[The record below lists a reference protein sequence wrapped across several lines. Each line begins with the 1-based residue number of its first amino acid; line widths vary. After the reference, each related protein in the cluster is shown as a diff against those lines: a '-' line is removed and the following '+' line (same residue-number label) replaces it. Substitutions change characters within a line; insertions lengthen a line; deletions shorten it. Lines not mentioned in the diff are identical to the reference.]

1 MNMSSVSGSGGNRG
15 GNSGEKR
22 GGREKRDYRKGV
34 KLRKYTLQ
42 EKKEMVQ
49 MMDNGA
55 RTCDIMR
62 KFNCPESTVRSLR
75 KNKENLAASVKV
87 FSRFPSARTLADT
100 SQRNRLLAIM
110 EHYLNEW
117 VIRRDREK
125 GDISGPAIR
134 SQARLYFDSVCR
146 KKNVNPPPHFSASVG
161 WLAAFKKR
169 YEVKYALKHGES
181 RSADEEAARTYPEIF
196 QRLVTEGGYS
206 RDQIFNCDETG
217 IYWKRAPKSTLIAK
231 NERQAR
237 GVKPSKDRITVLFTA
252 NSSGDCLMKPQVIY
266 RSAKP
271 RAYRNCNMNQLNV
284 YWASNKKAWVTSALC
299 TDWFDNHFVP
309 DAQSYCK
316 RKNLDFKVL
325 LCMDNAPGHG
335 KFLIGRHP
343 NVEVVFLPPNTTS
356 LLQPLDKEFICNV
369 KLFYYQ
375 SLYNDM
381 RAKTDSLQELE
392 RIEAELSVRDQD
404 EPDEP
409 IASTS
414 SDPPPSHA
422 REVLTVNQFWKNYNI
437 KDAVDRIV
445 KAWQKINKATV
456 LHAWKFLLGEG
467 AVVRER
473 QQEAT
478 TLSQTVEAARLIP
491 APGFSA
497 VEASDMQEIIGIH
510 QEEATIEEML
520 EEDEAQEDDT
530 EDREQLEQN
539 VQPGEPTTR
548 QLTEILT
555 TFSRL
560 TEQLEEYDR
569 RPYPR
574 SILQPSLDKVM
585 SIYKDLYM
593 SRVNA
598 RHQSQITRYF
608 SQSQAA
614 NALANITAEPGE
626 DEDDVDDL
634 LGLLQEDDIALDFD
648 GFEAEV
654 ALSAGGSTQTV
665 EEGASRQ

>member
-1 MNMSSVSGSGGNRG
+1 MSSVSGSGENHG

-22 GGREKRDYRKGV
+22 GGREKREYRKGV

-49 MMDNGA
+49 MMNNGA
-55 RTCDIMR
+55 RTCDIM
-62 KFNCPESTVRSLR
+62 P
-75 KNKENLAASVKV
+75 
-87 FSRFPSARTLADT
+87 
-100 SQRNRLLAIM
+100 
-110 EHYLNEW
+110 
-117 VIRRDREK
+117 
-125 GDISGPAIR
+125 
-134 SQARLYFDSVCR
+134 
-146 KKNVNPPPHFSASVG
+146 SVG

-169 YEVKYALKHGES
+169 YEVKYAQKHGES
-181 RSADEEAARTYPEIF
+181 RSADEETARTYPEIF

-206 RDQIFNCDETG
+206 HDQIFNCDETG
-217 IYWKRAPKSTLIAK
+217 IYWKRAPKSVLIAK

-237 GVKPSKDRITVLFTA
+237 GVKPSKGRITVLFTA
-252 NSSGDCLMKPQVIY
+252 NASGDCLMKPQVIY

-271 RAYRNCNMNQLNV
+271 RAYKNCNMNQLNV

-335 KFLIGRHP
+335 KFLTGRHP
-343 NVEVVFLPPNTTS
+343 NVKVIFLPPNTTS
-356 LLQPLDKEFICNV
+356 LLQPLDKEFICNI

-375 SLYNDM
+375 SLYDDM
-381 RAKTDSLQELE
+381 RVKTDSLQELE

-409 IASTS
+409 LASTS
-414 SDPPPSHA
+414 SDPPPSQT
-422 REVLTVNQFWKNYNI
+422 REMLTVNQFWKNYNI

-456 LHAWKFLLGEG
+456 LHAWKFLLGEVRT
-467 AVVRER
+467 AVREH

-497 VEASDMQEIIGIH
+497 VEASDLQEIIGIH
-510 QEEATIEEML
+510 QEEATIEML
-520 EEDEAQEDDT
+520 EEDEAQDDPEEDG
-530 EDREQLEQN
+530 QQEQN

-560 TEQLEEYDR
+560 IEQLEEYDR
-569 RPYPR
+569 RPYSR
-574 SILQPSLDKVM
+574 NIL
-585 SIYKDLYM
+585 
-593 SRVNA
+593 
-598 RHQSQITRYF
+598 
-608 SQSQAA
+608 
-614 NALANITAEPGE
+614 
-626 DEDDVDDL
+626 
-634 LGLLQEDDIALDFD
+634 
-648 GFEAEV
+648 
-654 ALSAGGSTQTV
+654 
-665 EEGASRQ
+665 